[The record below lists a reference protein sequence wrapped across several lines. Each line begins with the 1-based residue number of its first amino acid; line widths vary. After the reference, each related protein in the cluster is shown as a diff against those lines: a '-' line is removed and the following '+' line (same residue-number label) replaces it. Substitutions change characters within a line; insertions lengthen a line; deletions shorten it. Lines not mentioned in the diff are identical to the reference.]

1 MKENI
6 QKQNN
11 NNIENYSE
19 QKDKNKEEKYSGE
32 NYDGLDEKRKERNE
46 FISEVIEIIKKN
58 KILKSNLTIITD
70 EINKE
75 IRKFSSMKL

>member
-32 NYDGLDEKRKERNE
+32 NYDSLDEKRKERNE